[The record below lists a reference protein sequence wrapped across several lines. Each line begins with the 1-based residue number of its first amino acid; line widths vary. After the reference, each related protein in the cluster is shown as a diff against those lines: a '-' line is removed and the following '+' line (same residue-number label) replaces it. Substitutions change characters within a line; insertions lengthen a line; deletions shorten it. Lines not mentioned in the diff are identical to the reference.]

1 LKQPIHP
8 DSTKAETCPAFEPR
22 KDPLPENVTPSKS
35 DIVTEPPIK
44 TGTILDKLP
53 SAIDDPKPKAIAVQK
68 SLEQA
73 KTDIKPAGDN
83 TLQWRKTLA
92 KTALDL
98 YDYGFNVI
106 PTNEQK
112 SPISSTWSSVQR
124 ISREE
129 LEEKIKK
136 ATGIAVIGGDVNPWS
151 ENYKLVLID
160 VDAPRSVLEKSPKLR
175 ELVETSVSWKTG
187 IRCPKCEGK
196 HFDVLENGLFKCKKC
211 GHEFSLN
218 EAKERGLGIMV
229 LVEKQVAEKYGLKRT
244 LRKGEIEFL
253 VENYQLIPPS
263 KHKHGIQY
271 EWINPIALDKP
282 FAGIVILG
290 EKEVSQLL
298 KELIVTEEKS
308 PQQEVTSQGKNGELR
323 ELEDAKILQ
332 AKETLKTVYVPGFRQ
347 TLWLYFS
354 GWGAKAGISP
364 ISIARIL
371 KMLYEETQDTDSL
384 KTRAGALVY
393 TYGKAGINLEPYK
406 EDLKALFGE
415 EPYGLLKQYSP
426 ENVKG
431 YTGLQEIF
439 ESVFKSKGMS
449 EKDAEENAIS
459 LINALSEVLG
469 KPSPFRDSL
478 TIQIDYDRQIY
489 AVANLNKLVCVRA
502 RRSKEGG
509 LRYMEKVIM
518 GAPTKITVYHS
529 PLKGENT
536 KFKVVWEAKTRP
548 RPIEIDPVEKED
560 LLAFLEREGLVL
572 HTRLAKDILSAILE
586 GAIEKGFAEIKIEV
600 DKPGF
605 FLIDG
610 KIVAVKVD
618 TDMPDPEEL
627 RKALEFFLLVAKYFE
642 HIIDRFS
649 FTVRWGLIAPFSYI
663 YKQKGR
669 MLRGLYAHGQ
679 SGAGKTTQGRIY
691 LSMWGL
697 EDLERRVMGATNI
710 DTPAK
715 MGKVVSS
722 STFPIVA
729 NEPRGLFEKTEMVE
743 MVKNV
748 IESLTAR
755 ARHEHGIFREIPALS
770 NIHFTSNSFLPKD
783 DAMLRRFYVEE
794 YTPRDIV
801 SEDKV
806 KEFEKNIMPRIR
818 TFELAP
824 IGRYVASYILEHGL
838 EEEEPIDYIT
848 KILAEGFKYAG
859 LKAPDWLFGDYK
871 EFEASLTTF
880 MTDTLE
886 SLRNFFITRINEE
899 FNRFIGKVVVET
911 ETGYKTKERRDV
923 ELEEKVKVV
932 LENDLIPWMHLVD
945 SGKLGNVVVITSGIL
960 EEING
965 KIPNISNLKTI
976 AEYLK
981 CEYTRVKIAGNTIRV
996 VAIPWE
1002 NFLNFLN
1009 PTLLFE

>member
-1 LKQPIHP
+1 MVK
-8 DSTKAETCPAFEPR
+8 
-22 KDPLPENVTPSKS
+22 
-35 DIVTEPPIK
+35 K
-44 TGTILDKLP
+44 TI
-53 SAIDDPKPKAIAVQK
+53 IDDVDLVLPGEKPQTARRERRKEMP
-68 SLEQA
+68 SLEA
-73 KTDIKPAGDN
+73 PE
-83 TLQWRKTLA
+83 WRKQLRE
-92 KTALDL
+92 TALSL
-98 YDYGFNVI
+98 YDYGFNVV
-106 PTNEQK
+106 PVNEDK
-112 SPISSTWSSVQR
+112 RPISSTWSNKQR
-124 ISREE
+124 VSREE
-129 LEEKIKK
+129 LEQKIGQ
-136 ATGIAVIGGDVNPWS
+136 AAGIAIIGGDINPWS
-151 ENYKLVLID
+151 YNFRLIILD
-160 VDAPRSVLEKSPKLR
+160 IDNPRQALARSHMLK
-175 ELVETSVSWKTG
+175 ELVEYSVSWKTG
-187 IRCPKCEGK
+187 LRCPNCGDKHLDKINEKYKCQ
-196 HFDVLENGLFKCKKC
+196 KC
-211 GHEFSLN
+211 GHVFGLDEV
-218 EAKERGLGIMV
+218 KERGLGIFV
-229 LVEKQVAEKYGLKRT
+229 LVDKDLADKYGLNKT
-244 LRKGEIEFL
+244 IRKGDVEFL
-253 VENYQLIPPS
+253 VENYQLVPPS
-263 KHKHGIQY
+263 LHPHGIQY
-271 EWINPIALDKP
+271 EWINPPELDKNT
-282 FAGIVILG
+282 AGIMVLN
-290 EKEVSQLL
+290 EEDLKTLL
-298 KELIVTEEKS
+298 KELEVAKEEKAAKTNE
-308 PQQEVTSQGKNGELR
+308 PQRQGQLR
-323 ELEDAKILQ
+323 ELTNTEILK
-332 AKETLKTVYVPGFRQ
+332 AVEALRSIYVPGYRQ
-347 TLWLYFS
+347 HIWLYLS

-364 ISIARIL
+364 ISIAQIL
-371 KMLYEETQDTDSL
+371 VALYSELQDEDSI
-384 KTRAGALVY
+384 KTRGSAIIY
-393 TYGKAGINLEPYK
+393 SYGKAGISLEPYMEKIK
-406 EDLKALFGE
+406 EVLGE
-415 EPYGLLKQYSP
+415 EPYGLLSEKTE

-439 ESVFKSKGMS
+439 ENIFRSKGMN
-449 EKDAEENAIS
+449 EKEAEENAIS
-459 LINALSEVLG
+459 LINTLSEVLG

-478 TIQIDYDRQIY
+478 TIQIDYDKQIY

-502 RRSKEGG
+502 RRGKEGG

-518 GAPTKITVYHS
+518 GAPTKITVYYS

-605 FLIDG
+605 FLVDG
-610 KIVAVKVD
+610 KIVAVKVN
-618 TDMPDPEEL
+618 TDMPEPEEL

-642 HIIDRFS
+642 HVIDRFS
-649 FTVRWGLIAPFSYI
+649 FTMRWGLIAPFSYI

-679 SGAGKTTQGRIY
+679 SGAGKTTQGKIY

-697 EDLERRVMGATNI
+697 EDFERHVMGATNI

-748 IESLTAR
+748 IEGLTAR
-755 ARHEHGIFREIPALS
+755 ARHEHGIFREIPALR

-783 DAMLRRFYVEE
+783 DAILRRFYVEE

-801 SEDKV
+801 SEDKI
-806 KEFEKNIMPRIR
+806 KEFEKNISPRIR

-824 IGRYVASYILEHGL
+824 IGRYVANYILEHGL
-838 EEEEPIDYIT
+838 EEEPIDYIT

-886 SLRNFFITRINEE
+886 SLRNFFVTRINEE

-932 LENDLIPWMHLVD
+932 LENNLIPWMHLVD
-945 SGKLGNVVVITSGIL
+945 SGKLGNAVVITSGIL

-965 KIPNISNLKTI
+965 KIPNISNLKAI

-981 CEYTRVKIAGNTIRV
+981 CDYTRVKIAGNTARV
-996 VAIPWE
+996 IAMPWE
-1002 NFLNFLN
+1002 KFLNFLN